1 MRENLSDLIT
11 FLNVVKEGSFTRA
24 AALAGTS
31 QSAVS
36 QTVSNLEQRL
46 QLKLLNRTTRSL
58 TLTEAG
64 EKLVTL
70 VAPAIEDINIGLEQL
85 GELRDTPSG
94 TVRISADEY
103 AIQQVLWPKLAPVIK
118 QFPEINLELITDYGL
133 VDIAKGGF
141 DAGVRRG
148 GLIAKDMIAMQISN
162 EHKMS
167 VVVSPDCSLQDTLPK
182 VPSDLVSLPCI
193 NLKLPTHGDNF
204 PWIFS
209 VDEQEYRIRVKGQV
223 VVNGINQVVQAALDG
238 YGYAYVPEVLV
249 AKLIDSGQL
258 ISVLPSYCITHSGYY
273 LYYTSRLQSSAAFKV
288 ILDAL
293 KHSKP

>member
-1 MRENLSDLIT
+1 MKENLSDLVT

-24 AALAGTS
+24 AALAGIS

-64 EKLVTL
+64 EKLASL
-70 VAPAIEDINIGLEQL
+70 VGPAIEDINIGLEQL
-85 GELRDTPSG
+85 GQLRDTPSG

-148 GLIAKDMIAMQISN
+148 GLIAKDMIAMQISC

-167 VVVSPDCSLQDTLPK
+167 VVVSPDCAKQYSP
-182 VPSDLVSLPCI
+182 PEAPHDLVSLPCI
-193 NLKLPTHGDNF
+193 NLKLPTHGDHF
-204 PWIFS
+204 PWVFT
-209 VDEQEYRIRVKGQV
+209 VDDHEYKIRVKGQV
-223 VVNGINQVVQAALDG
+223 VVNGVNQVVQAALDG
-238 YGYAYVPEVLV
+238 YGYAYVPEALV
-249 AKLIDSGQL
+249 SKYIDSGQL
-258 ISVLPSYCITHSGYY
+258 ISMLPSYCITYPGYY

-293 KHSKP
+293 KYSK